1 MDCCARWIWVQSLR
15 LLRPHLAKVLSAAT
29 SCVFWQPMHKPPTC
43 IDNSLTLWPSQAVLI
58 WERRGAG
65 VVRTWAGVQSEG
77 WTATVATLNTSSLRW
92 AASYLSHLVTLV
104 LSTLLLLLLLLLR
117 VFTSV
122 AASRLSRSL
131 GFSSMVTTR
140 PPSPAL
146 RLLSSGQSPQGMGSA
161 QETKPT
167 WSKTLKPVKWLAPLR
182 DPSAPRF
189 PASTMVTLQQRQ
201 GRRWHQRRQGK
212 SLWWRSRRR
221 RLRASQVSALL
232 MGAGAGGW
240 SSPPSWST
248 SSVSENL
255 PTIYHPTP
263 CQTIYFFSRRN
274 HLLLWHLPCCP
285 DRQVQ
290 RWQGLCFPYSVHP
303 RRHHP
308 RSRYVVTSE
317 KNLGPNFCDATCAD
331 ISTDPT
337 FIGRIWQLHS
347 DPHKMD
353 VKWQKSHIN

>member
-29 SCVFWQPMHKPPTC
+29 SCVFWQPMHTSPPLAMTILWHSGLLRRCWYESGGERGWCGHELESNLRVGLQRSPLSTHPAWGEQLLISPILSPLSFQPSSSSSSFSACLHQSQPRGFLVVWGFPRWWLHVPLPPHCAYSPVDKAPRAWARPRRLNPRDPKPW
-43 IDNSLTLWPSQAVLI
+43 NLWNGWLH
-58 WERRGAG
+58 WETPRPWGFQPRQWWLSNKDRRRGEGGRRG
-65 VVRTWAGVQSEG
+65 VKAK
-77 WTATVATLNTSSLRW
+77 
-92 AASYLSHLVTLV
+92 ASGGDQGGGDWEHHKCQPSWWGLGLV
-104 LSTLLLLLLLLLR
+104 
-117 VFTSV
+117 
-122 AASRLSRSL
+122 
-131 GFSSMVTTR
+131 GG
-140 PPSPAL
+140 L
-146 RLLSSGQSPQGMGSA
+146 RLLH
-161 QETKPT
+161 
-167 WSKTLKPVKWLAPLR
+167 
-182 DPSAPRF
+182 DPH
-189 PASTMVTLQQRQ
+189 
-201 GRRWHQRRQGK
+201 RRWVRIY
-212 SLWWRSRRR
+212 
-221 RLRASQVSALL
+221 LL
-232 MGAGAGGW
+232 TIQ
-240 SSPPSWST
+240 PP
-248 SSVSENL
+248 NK
-255 PTIYHPTP
+255 TI
-263 CQTIYFFSRRN
+263 FFSRRN

-337 FIGRIWQLHS
+337 FIGSIWQLHS

>member
-1 MDCCARWIWVQSLR
+1 MLQKLCFRRRKVALQRG
-15 LLRPHLAKVLSAAT
+15 LLRKMNLGAITQVITSSLGKSFIRGHQLRILATNA
-29 SCVFWQPMHKPPTC
+29 HKPPTC
-43 IDNSLTLWPSQAVLI
+43 NDNSLTLWPSQAVLI

-92 AASYLSHLVTLV
+92 AASSYLSHLVTLV

-221 RLRASQVSALL
+221 RPRASQVSALL

-248 SSVSENL
+248 SSVSENIH
-255 PTIYHPTP
+255 TIYHPTRLSNP
-263 CQTIYFFSRRN
+263 ILLADGITYSFGIFLVALIDKFNADRGYASLIPSILVGITLGAGMWS
-274 HLLLWHLPCCP
+274 HL
-285 DRQVQ
+285 
-290 RWQGLCFPYSVHP
+290 
-303 RRHHP
+303 
-308 RSRYVVTSE
+308 
-317 KNLGPNFCDATCAD
+317 K
-331 ISTDPT
+331 
-337 FIGRIWQLHS
+337 RI
-347 DPHKMD
+347 
-353 VKWQKSHIN
+353 